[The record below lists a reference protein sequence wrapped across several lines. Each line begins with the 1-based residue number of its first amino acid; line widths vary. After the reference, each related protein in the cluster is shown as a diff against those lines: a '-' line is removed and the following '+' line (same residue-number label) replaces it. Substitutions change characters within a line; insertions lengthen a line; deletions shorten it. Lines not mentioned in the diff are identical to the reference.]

1 MEHFTHPGHSLAEVY
16 GSEEFQCDG
25 CKTPGNG
32 LRYRCH
38 TCDFNMH
45 DYCGRCPST
54 LSTFMHPQHHL
65 KLVIGTQGRHDNEG
79 SCDLCGD
86 NFEGLFYQCTLC
98 DFNIHPLCTK
108 LPEYVPHALDPVH
121 QLKLQTSSSPGWC
134 RVCKSECTSWR
145 YGCRTCNFDIHL
157 ECILDR
163 CDASTAS
170 RSVAAPASPHGVAS
184 PLPPWGWGCSYGGLT
199 DGAYGPAPYGAY
211 GPAPYGAYVPA
222 PHGAYGPSPYY
233 AYGPQHPYYSSTPPP
248 YYPSGPS
255 PTHFGAYVHP
265 YAFTPPPPSIYGAAP
280 PSFYGAAPPSF
291 YGAAPPPFYG
301 AAPPPFHG
309 VAPPP
314 PTYGAAP
321 PPPTYGA
328 APPPPT
334 YGAAPPP
341 PTYGAA
347 PPPPSYGAYAYG
359 EPPGFSPHSANH
371 SVSEAQGSGKPSKL
385 GKKLG
390 KIIYSLVVNLTIGL
404 FCGVIFG

>member
-1 MEHFTHPGHSLAEVY
+1 MTKPNMEHFTHPGHSLAEVY

-38 TCDFNMH
+38 TCNFNMH

-65 KLVIGTQGRHDNEG
+65 KLVTGTQGRHDNEG

-86 NFEGLFYQCTLC
+86 NVEGLFYQCTLC

-108 LPEYVPHALDPVH
+108 LPEYVPHALDPIH

-211 GPAPYGAYVPA
+211 VPA

-280 PSFYGAAPPSF
+280 PSFYGAAPP
-291 YGAAPPPFYG
+291 
-301 AAPPPFHG
+301 
-309 VAPPP
+309 
-314 PTYGAAP
+314 
-321 PPPTYGA
+321 
-328 APPPPT
+328 
-334 YGAAPPP
+334 
-341 PTYGAA
+341 
-347 PPPPSYGAYAYG
+347 PPSYGAYAYG